1 MNLRKKRKIVLYTPD
16 KDSSSVSSSFASPML
31 SLTIKII
38 KVFHLAFA
46 FILTIHNVE
55 VNSLFFI
62 KNVQAKN
69 TTSTPSSTV
78 PFSYRSSIKQRA
90 NDWQMQRKF
99 ECYIG
104 ALLQPNAIKIIKSH
118 QEQSKGMNPQH
129 LSYVTSFM
137 ILTVVAIM

>member
-1 MNLRKKRKIVLYTPD
+1 
-16 KDSSSVSSSFASPML
+16 ML

-38 KVFHLAFA
+38 KVFHLASA
-46 FILTIHNVE
+46 FILTIQDVE

-62 KNVQAKN
+62 RKFQARN
-69 TTSTPSSTV
+69 ATSTPSSTV
-78 PFSYRSSIKQRA
+78 PFSYRSFIKQRT

-99 ECYIG
+99 DCCIG